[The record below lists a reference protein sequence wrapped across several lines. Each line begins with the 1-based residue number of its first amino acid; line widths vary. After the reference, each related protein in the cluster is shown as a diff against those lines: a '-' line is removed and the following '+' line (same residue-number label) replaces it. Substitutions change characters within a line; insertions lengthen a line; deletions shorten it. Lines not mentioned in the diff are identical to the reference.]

1 MHDLLEATVAAA
13 ATTSLVEGTVTLPT
27 GTDIVI
33 PAMMYIYC
41 FFLSF
46 LHRTARKHNHNHD
59 HTHTHTKFGFQ
70 KETRE
75 EETKEVR

>member
-1 MHDLLEATVAAA
+1 MHDLLDATVAAA

-46 LHRTARKHNHNHD
+46 LHRPARKHNHNHKQTD
-59 HTHTHTKFGFQ
+59 TQSLVSKKKNKRAGN
-70 KETRE
+70 KRS
-75 EETKEVR
+75 

>member
-1 MHDLLEATVAAA
+1 MHDLLDATVAAA

-46 LHRTARKHNHNHD
+46 LHRPARKHNHNH
-59 HTHTHTKFGFQ
+59 THTHTQSLVSK
-70 KETRE
+70 K
-75 EETKEVR
+75 TKRAGNKRS